1 MILNMKP
8 PPGETP
14 REPLSP
20 EEEYAIKYLS
30 FALKLALIALFGA
43 AVLSAVMEFVK

>member
-1 MILNMKP
+1 MKP

-20 EEEYAIKYLS
+20 EDEYVIKCLLS
-30 FALKLALIALFGA
+30 VLKLVLVALFGV
-43 AVLSAVMEFVK
+43 AVLSAVMEWVK